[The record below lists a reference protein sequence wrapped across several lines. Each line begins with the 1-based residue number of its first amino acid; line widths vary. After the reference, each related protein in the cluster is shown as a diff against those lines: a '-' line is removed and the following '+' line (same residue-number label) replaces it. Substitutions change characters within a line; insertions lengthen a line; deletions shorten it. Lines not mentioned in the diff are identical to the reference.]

1 MVHPVSPIALT
12 YSSSH
17 PTLVPEVNMRIA
29 PSYSV
34 ADRRDAK
41 RVSRERDVARLRDGS
56 VQVAELS
63 ARNGFFSVLDR
74 SKAQIVERRARVN
87 IERD

>member
-1 MVHPVSPIALT
+1 
-12 YSSSH
+12 
-17 PTLVPEVNMRIA
+17 MRIA

-34 ADRRDAK
+34 ADRREAK
-41 RVSRERDVARLRDGS
+41 RVSRESDVARLRDGS